1 VSAPLNTS
9 VNAETGEC
17 SKLRMSGV
25 TVGEIAV
32 MSAMWSSVRMI
43 DVMAYCLSLRR
54 RARRRAIYQHVGA
67 NHAYRQC
74 SRGVGPA
81 ISLPEEAPDSV
92 ELSLRTCPWPPTM
105 TTFLDILGTLWKI
118 EGGSGDQQGGG
129 FTLVVVVSRWAPGY
143 TPLPIRG
150 KL

>member
-1 VSAPLNTS
+1 MRVRSWPPLPPAPAVKTTVSAPLNTS

-32 MSAMWSSVRMI
+32 MSATWSSVRMI

-54 RARRRAIYQHVGA
+54 RVRRRAIYQHVGA
-67 NHAYRQC
+67 NRVYRQC
-74 SRGVGPA
+74 SRGVGQLSA
-81 ISLPEEAPDSV
+81 CQKHWV

-105 TTFLDILGTLWKI
+105 TTFLDILDTLWKV
-118 EGGSGDQQGGG
+118 EGGKVAIHGVWG
-129 FTLVVVVSRWAPGY
+129 F
-143 TPLPIRG
+143 
-150 KL
+150 